1 MKFNIGCGWRNFG
14 DDWVH
19 IDGGDYDHLDS
30 KDVFLESYSNNSADL
45 IYSSHFIEYLD
56 REEVIPLL
64 KRWKEVLKHNGT
76 LRLAVPD
83 FKSMA
88 LLYTDYNFAY
98 KIEDFLGPLY
108 GKMKMGDKTIYHKT
122 AYDFKSLK
130 NLLEG
135 IGMVEVE
142 IYNWRETEHGKFD
155 AHSQSYLPH
164 MDKEN
169 GKLMS
174 LNVECKKKVPIQRGW
189 RGQKLGSHWLEEES
203 NNG

>member
-1 MKFNIGCGWRNFG
+1 MN
-14 DDWVH
+14 
-19 IDGGDYDHLDS
+19 
-30 KDVFLESYSNNSADL
+30 
-45 IYSSHFIEYLD
+45 LD
-56 REEVIPLL
+56 REEVVPLL
-64 KRWKEVLKHNGT
+64 TRWKEVLKPNGT
-76 LRLAVPD
+76 MRLAVPD

-122 AYDFKSLK
+122 AYDFDSLK
-130 NLLEG
+130 NTLES
-135 IGMVEVE
+135 IGMGDVET
-142 IYNWRETEHGKFD
+142 YDWRETKHGKFD
-155 AHSQSYLPH
+155 DHSQSYLPH

-174 LNVECKKKVPIQRGW
+174 LNVQCKKKVPIQRGW
-189 RGQKLGSHWLEEES
+189 RGQKLGSHWVEEEN